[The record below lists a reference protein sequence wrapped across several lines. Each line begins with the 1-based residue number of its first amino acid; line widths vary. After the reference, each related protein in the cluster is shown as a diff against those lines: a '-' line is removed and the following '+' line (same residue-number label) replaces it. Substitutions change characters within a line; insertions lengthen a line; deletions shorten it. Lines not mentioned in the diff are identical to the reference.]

1 MKVLITG
8 VAGMLGSHLA
18 EILIKK
24 KFTVY
29 GIDNLT
35 VGKKK
40 NLKSNFKSKNFLFLK
55 LMHATKKVENL
66 IKKVD
71 TIVHLAAIKKVTE
84 LQSSFATLRCKCNIY
99 KNST

>member
-35 VGKKK
+35 VGKK
-40 NLKSNFKSKNFLFLK
+40 NLKSTFKSKNFLFLK
-55 LMHATKKVENL
+55 LV
-66 IKKVD
+66 
-71 TIVHLAAIKKVTE
+71 
-84 LQSSFATLRCKCNIY
+84 CNQ
-99 KNST
+99 KSRKFN

>member
-35 VGKKK
+35 VGKK
-40 NLKSNFKSKNFLFLK
+40 NLKSNLK
-55 LMHATKKVENL
+55 VK
-66 IKKVD
+66 I
-71 TIVHLAAIKKVTE
+71 
-84 LQSSFATLRCKCNIY
+84 FFF
-99 KNST
+99 

>member
-40 NLKSNFKSKNFLFLK
+40 
-55 LMHATKKVENL
+55 
-66 IKKVD
+66 I
-71 TIVHLAAIKKVTE
+71 
-84 LQSSFATLRCKCNIY
+84 
-99 KNST
+99 